1 MNSLN
6 METTRNLRL
15 LATGILL
22 AGTVSVLHAQGSG
35 FVNDICVPD
44 KMYMFAALFDE
55 TPR

>member
-6 METTRNLRL
+6 MEPTRNLRL

-35 FVNDICVPD
+35 FVNDIACPT
-44 KMYMFAALFDE
+44 KCICLQIQ
-55 TPR
+55 